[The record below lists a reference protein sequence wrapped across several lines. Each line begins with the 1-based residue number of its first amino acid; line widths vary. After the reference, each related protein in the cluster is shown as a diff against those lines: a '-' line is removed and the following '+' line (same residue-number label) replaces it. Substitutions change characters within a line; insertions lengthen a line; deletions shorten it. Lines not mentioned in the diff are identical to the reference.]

1 MIFLLRCVNRV
12 TLALLAWSGFALG
25 QGLTVSARPG
35 LVNYFEG
42 DVTLNG
48 NPLFVGAAQ
57 PAFLNNGDELAT
69 QNGKA
74 EVLLM
79 PGTFLRIGSNSRIF
93 VVSASLAA
101 PRVEL
106 QRGQAMLEVVGL
118 VRASHIEMVDH
129 GALLLIEKDGLYRLV
144 ADETAPVVGV
154 LAGSAQVTFLGQ
166 QLKLHRGS
174 QTWLVG
180 SLQSEPL
187 ELAEDDDLYAWS
199 SVRSQYEAAASYDAA
214 SRLAES
220 NDTAADGWYFNTV
233 LDCWTWL
240 PVGGFFSPFGWGFY
254 SPVSVG
260 SATVVKCSV
269 YRGGR
274 RGDRDRDGDRDGHRP
289 WVGAGTMRPVPINP
303 MRPPSAIQASG
314 SGGRSGASGEHGP
327 SGTWAP
333 PTYTG
338 AASSNV
344 HGPNRGNSGSGG
356 AIAGSTVTTASH
368 VGTNSGGSN
377 NGGHSGWNAGG
388 GGSHPSTGGASGSG
402 GHVGGGS
409 GGGSSMAS
417 GSGGHS
423 GGGGGGSAP
432 SAGGGGS
439 HAGGGGG
446 AASSG
451 SSSSSHK

>member
-12 TLALLAWSGFALG
+12 TLALLAWSGLG
-25 QGLTVSARPG
+25 FGQVLTVSARPG

-42 DVTLNG
+42 EVTLNG
-48 NPLFVGAAQ
+48 NPLFAGAAQ

-79 PGTFLRIGSNSRIF
+79 PGTFLRIGSNSKIF

-106 QRGQAMLEVVGL
+106 SRGQAMVEVVGL
-118 VRASHIEMVDH
+118 VRGSHIEMVDH

-144 ADETAPVVGV
+144 ADDTAPVVGV
-154 LAGSAQVTFLGQ
+154 LAGSAEVVFLGQ
-166 QLKLHRGS
+166 QLKLHKGS

-180 SLQSEPL
+180 SLRSEPL
-187 ELAEDDDLYAWS
+187 ELPDDDELYTWS

-220 NDTAADGWYFNTV
+220 NDTAVSGWYFNTV

-260 SATVVKCSV
+260 GATVVKCPV

-274 RGDRDRDGDRDGHRP
+274 RGDRDGDGDRDGHRR
-289 WVGAGTMRPVPINP
+289 WVGAGTTRPVPINP
-303 MRPPSAIQASG
+303 MRPPATIQAFG
-314 SGGRSGASGEHGP
+314 SGGHGGGGGEHGP

-333 PTYTG
+333 PTTYNGG
-338 AASSNV
+338 ASTTV
-344 HGPNRGNSGSGG
+344 HGPNHGPTHSNGG
-356 AIAGSTVTTASH
+356 AGSITGGTTATASH
-368 VGTNSGGSN
+368 GGTNSGSSN
-377 NGGHSGWNAGG
+377 NGAHSGWNAGG
-388 GGSHPSTGGASGSG
+388 GGSHPSSG
-402 GHVGGGS
+402 GSSGGGGHTGSVGGG
-409 GGGSSMAS
+409 GSMA
-417 GSGGHS
+417 S
-423 GGGGGGSAP
+423 GGGGGG
-432 SAGGGGS
+432 

-446 AASSG
+446 ATPSS